1 MPVKKAR
8 IVGTGSYRPE
18 RVLTN
23 FELEKMVDT
32 NNEWITARTGIKER
46 RIAADHEMTSDLA
59 VNAARKALEM
69 ANTKP
74 EEIDLVIVGTITGD
88 YPWPSTACLVQDKLG
103 AVNAAAWDVSAACSG
118 FVYALASA
126 TQYLESGHS
135 KKALVIGAEVLSRI
149 IDWEDRNT
157 CILFGDGAGAVVLE
171 AQDGEQGILS
181 SHLHSDGSYWELLYQ
196 PGFGARNPASVSGI
210 EQRLPFLHMAG
221 NEVFK
226 VAVRSLYDVAIE
238 ALDAN
243 QMTAKDVDLLF
254 PHQANR
260 RILDAVKKRLKLN
273 DDQMYV
279 NVDMCGNT
287 SGASI
292 PLALDEANRN
302 GQLHEGDI
310 LLFDAFGGGFT
321 WGAALVRW

>member
-1 MPVKKAR
+1 MSVKKAR
-8 IVGTGSYRPE
+8 IIGTGSYLPE
-18 RVLTN
+18 KVLTN
-23 FELEKMVDT
+23 FDLEKMVET

-69 ANTKP
+69 ADTKP
-74 EEIDLVIVGTITGD
+74 EEIDLIIVGTITGD
-88 YPWPSTACLVQDKLG
+88 FPWPSTACLVQDKLG

-171 AQDGEQGILS
+171 AQEGEQGILS
-181 SHLHSDGSYWELLYQ
+181 THLHSDGSYWELLYQ
-196 PGFGARNPASVSGI
+196 PGFGARHPASASGI

-226 VAVRSLYDVAIE
+226 IAVRSLYDVAIE
-238 ALDAN
+238 ALETN
-243 QMTAKDVDLLF
+243 QMTAKDVNLLF

-279 NVDMCGNT
+279 NVDLCGNT

-302 GQLHEGDI
+302 GQLNEGDI
-310 LLFDAFGGGFT
+310 LVFDAFGGGFT